1 MWFVCAVK
9 AIYVSYY
16 SILIYLLPLYQISF
30 MHIYKR
36 NVEKYTTLNKTYRD
50 TTAETTNKP
59 LLQVFPAT
67 NQRVCII
74 P

>member
-1 MWFVCAVK
+1 
-9 AIYVSYY
+9 
-16 SILIYLLPLYQISF
+16 